1 MIISL
6 PNNFGF
12 KVFAGVDFELPSEV
26 EKCLPIGRRR
36 EEKGRPNLFNSSS
49 VLFGSL
55 SLWKLC
61 LFAPRSGKGN
71 SVISTL
77 ECI

>member
-26 EKCLPIGRRR
+26 E
-36 EEKGRPNLFNSSS
+36 EMSFHWEKER
-49 VLFGSL
+49 
-55 SLWKLC
+55 
-61 LFAPRSGKGN
+61 GKGKTK
-71 SVISTL
+71 SI
-77 ECI
+77 